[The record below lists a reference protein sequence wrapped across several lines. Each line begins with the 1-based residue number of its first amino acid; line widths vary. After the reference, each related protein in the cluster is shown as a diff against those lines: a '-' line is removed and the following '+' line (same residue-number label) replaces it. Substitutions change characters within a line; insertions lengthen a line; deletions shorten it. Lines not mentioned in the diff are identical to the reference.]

1 MIRRTQEE
9 RSRSTRTA
17 LMGAAIELLM
27 ERGWHAATAVAVCER
42 AGVTRGALTHH
53 YLDLGELLADS
64 LESVL
69 EELSSRNSAAPTTV
83 RATID
88 MIWRAVSE
96 PRFKVVLEGWWAAGD
111 DPDLAIE
118 LAPAIARFAKVVSPE
133 NAHEPRLREPEAK
146 VFILTAREAMLGL
159 AMGRATSGGRSLPH
173 ERQVL
178 SALRSRADELDAGIG
193 MASTPEP
200 VPEARR

>member
-1 MIRRTQEE
+1 MTRRTQEE

-17 LMGAAIELLM
+17 LMDAAIELLM

-53 YLDLGELLADS
+53 YVDLGELLADS

-69 EELSSRNSAAPTTV
+69 EELASRNSAAPTTV

-88 MIWRAVSE
+88 MIWRAVSA
-96 PRFKVVLEGWWAAGD
+96 PRFKVVLEAWWAAGD
-111 DPDLAIE
+111 DPELATE
-118 LAPAIARFAKVVSPE
+118 LAPVIARFAKVVSPE
-133 NAHEPRLREPEAK
+133 NAHEPGLRVPEAK

-159 AMGRATSGGRSLPH
+159 AMGRATASGRALPH

-178 SALRSRADELDAGIG
+178 SALRSRADELDALID
-193 MASTPEP
+193 STSAHTHTK
-200 VPEARR
+200 EARR